1 MVEPAALGGEHEDA
15 SGAQGECEV
24 ESELEVGR
32 VLLLRMALDAHPRC
46 LCDSDGLG
54 GGRVEVAY
62 RHGHVEAERERVLE
76 ALVGGDHRR
85 PERHLEGGTRSGE
98 VSP

>member
-1 MVEPAALGGEHEDA
+1 MVKA
-15 SGAQGECEV
+15 SV

-46 LCDSDGLG
+46 LCDRDGLG

-62 RHGHVEAERERVLE
+62 RHGHVEA
-76 ALVGGDHRR
+76 
-85 PERHLEGGTRSGE
+85 
-98 VSP
+98 